1 MTSEYLYRLHAWP
14 TCSVD
19 EWDNVHS
26 GPIEGYMRKYPIIKR
41 TPKGCWISMDEIENP
56 KKFVLLTARKRYAC
70 PTEGEAV
77 ESFIARKSDP
87 DGFVEGSWVLGV
99 KVLPDE
105 IWKAIKSGELNGFSF
120 YGSVQKVSARATVVT
135 AKKIT
140 GFTEPSTTE
149 GMLPPHSH
157 ALSLELNEDG
167 RVVLGKTVQS
177 LGHTHEVLRFT
188 ATERAMEHS
197 HRMILINE

>member
-70 PTEGEAV
+70 PTEGEAA
-77 ESFIARKSDP
+77 ESFIARKTRYIRI
-87 DGFVEGSWVLGV
+87 L
-99 KVLPDE
+99 
-105 IWKAIKSGELNGFSF
+105 KANIHDAE
-120 YGSVQKVSARATVVT
+120 
-135 AKKIT
+135 
-140 GFTEPSTTE
+140 
-149 GMLPPHSH
+149 
-157 ALSLELNEDG
+157 
-167 RVVLGKTVQS
+167 
-177 LGHTHEVLRFT
+177 
-188 ATERAMEHS
+188 
-197 HRMILINE
+197 RMIAYAKQRITP

>member
-1 MTSEYLYRLHAWP
+1 MAMSSKRVVIKSDEKRLVFAEVYAPLHVDTDGECMTAEEVEKAAHGFLA
-14 TCSVD
+14 
-19 EWDNVHS
+19 S
-26 GPIEGYMRKYPIIKR
+26 GRVNNIDVSHNTEPS
-41 TPKGCWISMDEIENP
+41 GCL
-56 KKFVLLTARKRYAC
+56 V
-70 PTEGEAV
+70 V

-105 IWKAIKSGELNGFSF
+105 IWTAIKSGELNGFSF